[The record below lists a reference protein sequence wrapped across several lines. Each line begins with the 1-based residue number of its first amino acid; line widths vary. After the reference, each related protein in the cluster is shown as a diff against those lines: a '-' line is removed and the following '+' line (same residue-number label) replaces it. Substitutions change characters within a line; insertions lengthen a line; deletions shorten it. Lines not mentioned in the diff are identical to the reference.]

1 VLSGPHYS
9 LSGPRDVSEL
19 SHQTKLFKMF
29 PQQLSVFGT
38 NLGQSFHVTDVD
50 VLILEYY
57 RVPFYGVELCQLT
70 LALHVG
76 LSCTVS
82 T

>member
-1 VLSGPHYS
+1 MLSGPHNS
-9 LSGPRDVSEL
+9 LSGPRNVSEL
-19 SHQTKLFKMF
+19 SHQAKLFQMF
-29 PQQLSVFGT
+29 PQKLSVFGT

-50 VLILEYY
+50 VLILENN
-57 RVPFYGVELCQLT
+57 RVSFDGVELCQLT